1 MSLGSLNIDLN
12 ANIAKFESALDRA
25 SYLAKS
31 AMDKIAGSAA
41 TAETAMKGLEGALG
55 KVGMAMSTLGVV
67 GSITGLIE
75 IAKSSIA
82 GAAELKH
89 MSMQTGVSV
98 EALSALKGVA
108 KLTGMDLATAGQGA
122 AKLGKAMYDAQGGSQ
137 KQQQAFKNLGIAYT
151 DASGKLRPVGD
162 VMLDVGKKLLN
173 SADGAGKAGIA
184 IDLMGKKGATM
195 IPVLEQLA
203 LRGNVNGKITTEL
216 AEKAEQLE
224 IAWAKMVATM
234 NSWKFGALSAIMP
247 SLERIIPL
255 VPKIATGLV
264 GLFTV
269 TKVLPMAISAVTAAI
284 TTLGS
289 VTSASGLI
297 GIGIFSKLRTSVIAL
312 NAAMLANPLVAI
324 AAATLAAA
332 AALYVFQDKLLTL
345 GGVTASV
352 GNWIGGVWDVIRDGT
367 SGLWTSVK
375 DVFGKIS
382 AWITQVFGGV
392 KDTVGGFFSW
402 ALDIAK
408 SYINVSI
415 GAWVGLGKAAIIVFE
430 SMRTAWKNALDWMS
444 GLGRDF
450 GAGVA
455 AALHGDIAFTAFR
468 NRMNAA
474 GSAVSQVGAQIKD
487 ALSEATNTDYVGKM
501 AGAASN
507 VFERIKQNALRRKAE
522 DDAARKGAP
531 DIKNTIQNV
540 DTSSAT
546 TDPFKQAM
554 QDLQRQT
561 VGMQYVVDNWDKF
574 AGKIRDSKAAM
585 AEFDVTLG
593 KFSDTQRAA
602 AKLPPLTAT
611 QKQAYIDASK
621 ALQDLEIREK
631 QLIALKKFD
640 DSVVKINEET
650 AGLKESAIQREIN
663 GQMAQLEAAGI
674 KKGTDEYIRRQQV
687 MSQAIQ
693 GKHQVEFDTGM
704 TEYFAQQKI
713 GIDNEQFM
721 ISLLGQDSLSVA
733 KLTEAHRIDAEVQD
747 KLRQARRDGL
757 NLSDEEIAKQLQQA
771 DAIKQTR
778 MAQIDLAAAIQKTP
792 EYGFHQAMVKY
803 QEAANDMGTQ
813 VENTMTNALKGV
825 EDAFVQLSVTGKL
838 SFKSLVDSVVADVA
852 RMGWKSMI
860 SSALGWVQNG
870 GLGQGLAN
878 LASGAGATGAA
889 KGASDALSSTA
900 ANTALTTLGTSA
912 TSGTAA
918 ISTLTA
924 SITAQDAVMAT
935 ATASLSTLTAA
946 AGTAASALASM
957 SVSSAA
963 GGLGGLAGALGGG
976 ETMLPAGLDGGSV
989 PWYSALAGR
998 FADGGDPPVGRPSL
1012 VGEQGPEI
1020 FVPKTAGTILPNDVF
1035 KQASHGSDQ
1044 PQQSNVININNHF
1057 AAGTDTRTI
1066 DQAAMQMGAHVQRAL
1081 RRNG

>member
-55 KVGMAMSTLGVV
+55 KVGVAMSTLGVV
-67 GSITGLIE
+67 GSIGGLIE

-184 IDLMGKKGATM
+184 IDLMGKKGAMM

-284 TTLGS
+284 TTLGG

-312 NAAMLANPLVAI
+312 GAAAMANPLVAI
-324 AAATLAAA
+324 ASAILAAG
-332 AALYVFQDKLLTL
+332 AALYVFQDKLVTL
-345 GGVTASV
+345 GGATASI
-352 GNWIGGVWDVIRDGT
+352 GNWIGGVWDVIKEGASGVWMTVRDA
-367 SGLWTSVK
+367 
-375 DVFGKIS
+375 FGKIS
-382 AWITQVFGGV
+382 AWISQVFGGV
-392 KDTVGGFFSW
+392 KDKVGGFFTW
-402 ALDIAK
+402 AIDLSK
-408 SYINVSI
+408 SYINISI
-415 GAWVGLGKAAIIVFE
+415 GAWVGLGRAAIIVFE

-450 GAGVA
+450 GTGVA

-540 DTSSAT
+540 DTSTAT

-574 AGKIRDSKAAM
+574 GGKIRDSKAAM

-593 KFSDTQRAA
+593 KFSNTERAA

-621 ALQDLEIREK
+621 ALENLEIREK

-640 DSVVKINEET
+640 DSVAKLKEEN
-650 AGLKESAIQREIN
+650 AGLRESAIQREIN

-674 KKGTDEYIRRQQV
+674 KKGTDEYIRRRAA
-687 MSQAIQ
+687 MSDAIQ
-693 GKHQVEFDTGM
+693 DKHLVEFDNGM
-704 TEYFAQQKI
+704 TEYFSQQKI

-733 KLTEAHRIDAEVQD
+733 KLTEAHRIDADVQE

-792 EYGFHQAMVKY
+792 EYGFRQAMVKY
-803 QEAANDMGTQ
+803 QEAANDMGSQ

-860 SSALGWVQNG
+860 SGTLGWVQNG
-870 GLGQGLAN
+870 GLGQTIAG
-878 LASGAGATGAA
+878 LASGSSISGATKSAT
-889 KGASDALSSTA
+889 DALSTTA
-900 ANTALTTLGTSA
+900 ANTALTALDTSA
-912 TSGTAA
+912 TSSAGAL
-918 ISTLTA
+918 STLTA
-924 SITAQDAVMAT
+924 SYTAQDGVMTT
-935 ATASLSTLTAA
+935 ATASLSSLTAA
-946 AGTAASALASM
+946 AETAAAALAS
-957 SVSSAA
+957 VSAS
-963 GGLGGLAGALGGG
+963 GGSSLGGLAGMFGGDASSNVFSG
-976 ETMLPAGLDGGSV
+976 VTGTSV
-989 PWYSALAGR
+989 SWESALAGR
-998 FADGGDPPVGRPSL
+998 FAGGGDPPVGRPSL

-1035 KQASHGSDQ
+1035 KQASQNSGQ
-1044 PQQSNVININNHF
+1044 PQQGNVIHIHNHF
-1057 AAGTDTRTI
+1057 AAGTDARTI